1 MLVRDVMTVGV
12 VTAAPDT
19 PVKELAALM
28 VGARVSGIPV
38 VEGGKVAGIVSESD
52 LMPLHEGDPGH
63 PVQVAGDV
71 MSRKLVT
78 LVEGMT
84 VTEAARVLQRHR
96 VKRAPVMRGER
107 LVGIV
112 TRADLLRPYLR
123 TDLEIL
129 AEVEESVLS
138 GALGISPRGVRALV
152 TDGVVRLEGRVT
164 SARTRAI
171 LLRLVRAV
179 DGVVD
184 LEEQLE
190 VEEEPDGQEARVEGA
205 GRPMTA

>member
-19 PVKELAALM
+19 PVKELAGLL
-28 VGARVSGIPV
+28 VGARVSGMPV
-38 VEGGKVAGIVSESD
+38 VDEGKVVGIVSESD

-63 PVQVAGDV
+63 RVQVASDV
-71 MSRKLVT
+71 MTRKLVT

-184 LEEQLE
+184 LEEDLE
-190 VEEEPDGQEARVEGA
+190 IEEETPGRGPSVEGA
-205 GRPMTA
+205 GRPMTR

>member
-1 MLVRDVMTVGV
+1 MRDVMTVGV

-28 VGARVSGIPV
+28 VGARISGIPV
-38 VEGGKVAGIVSESD
+38 VEDGKVVGIVSESD
-52 LMPLHEGDPGH
+52 LLPLHEGDPGH
-63 PVQVAGDV
+63 RVQVAGDV
-71 MSRKLVT
+71 MTRKLIS

-84 VTEAARVLQRHR
+84 VTEAARVLQRHG

-112 TRADLLRPYLR
+112 TRANLLRPYLR
-123 TDLEIL
+123 TDLEIQ
-129 AEVEESVLS
+129 AEVEEAVLS

-152 TDGVVRLEGRVT
+152 IDGVVRLEGRVT

-184 LEEQLE
+184 LEEHLE
-190 VEEEPDGQEARVEGA
+190 LEEEPNGHSVQEEAERA
-205 GRPMTA
+205 L

>member
-28 VGARVSGIPV
+28 VGARISGIPV
-38 VEGGKVAGIVSESD
+38 VEDGKVVGIVSESD
-52 LMPLHEGDPGH
+52 LLPLHEGDPGRR
-63 PVQVAGDV
+63 VQVAADV
-71 MSRKLVT
+71 MTRKLVT

-84 VTEAARVLQRHR
+84 VTEAARVLQRHG

-107 LVGIV
+107 LVGIC
-112 TRADLLRPYLR
+112 TRANLLRPYLR

-129 AEVEESVLS
+129 AEVEEAVLS

-190 VEEEPDGQEARVEGA
+190 IEEEPNGQTTHPEGA
-205 GRPMTA
+205 GRPVTD